1 MTWKSNFENLQF
13 INTIQYRRC
22 CETTSQWGVAFLL
35 FIYMHMFNNHICSY
49 ERKIFLFHKAFKK
62 LTSVLHQSLLEKK
75 LGPLGWVIYKVI
87 EERRATI
94 TIVDQQMQD
103 YLKRIDLY
111 LFFLDKLL
119 LKSWLILE
127 LDGGQR
133 LFEESRNTEWQ
144 LGDLWEEF
152 CIYTD
157 GQRLELSERMMEV
170 GHSELGLENK
180 RKSKIP
186 VRVFNY
192 VLRFLSIREFRIW
205 KFV

>member
-22 CETTSQWGVAFLL
+22 CETTSQWGVTLLL

-133 LFEESRNTEWQ
+133 LFEESRNTE
-144 LGDLWEEF
+144 
-152 CIYTD
+152 
-157 GQRLELSERMMEV
+157 
-170 GHSELGLENK
+170 
-180 RKSKIP
+180 
-186 VRVFNY
+186 
-192 VLRFLSIREFRIW
+192 
-205 KFV
+205 

>member
-1 MTWKSNFENLQF
+1 
-13 INTIQYRRC
+13 
-22 CETTSQWGVAFLL
+22 
-35 FIYMHMFNNHICSY
+35 MFCTNPYS
-49 ERKIFLFHKAFKK
+49 KK
-62 LTSVLHQSLLEKK
+62 KW
-75 LGPLGWVIYKVI
+75 GPLGWVIYKVI

-119 LKSWLILE
+119 LKPWLILE

-144 LGDLWEEF
+144 LCDLWEEF

-170 GHSELGLENK
+170 RHSELGLENK

-192 VLRFLSIREFRIW
+192 VLRFLSIREFGIW
-205 KFV
+205 KFL